1 MPKKNFY
8 CCNSFVLFFQVFDS
22 YELSFKAGEV
32 KLDTFFYEEG
42 NIMWNGE
49 TGAKTGKKTLACTKC
64 YQNSGKS
71 QVYIN

>member
-42 NIMWNGE
+42 NI
-49 TGAKTGKKTLACTKC
+49 TGMEKLVLKR
-64 YQNSGKS
+64 
-71 QVYIN
+71 